1 MRERGRR
8 KETIGTTRPARMVAK
23 LRKSQN
29 VSKRQYAS
37 VAEQMP
43 QRHSDDA
50 AETVVAAQLAA
61 IVESSDDAIISKD
74 LNGVITTWNQ
84 AAERVF
90 GYTASEV
97 IGRPV
102 TMLMPPERYDEE
114 PGILARVR
122 RGERID
128 HYETV
133 RRRKDGTLLDISL
146 TVSPIIDH
154 HGKVI
159 GASKIARDITQRKQA
174 AALAAFDYEAMS
186 RLHDVGLLCVRS
198 GPYFAE
204 NLSKILGAAMWI
216 SGADK
221 GTLQLFDEA
230 PDTLKLMAHRGFDTP
245 FLEFMTTLQ
254 RDQAFASG
262 AALKAGARVVVED
275 VANDGIF
282 AGQPSLAIFLDA
294 GVRALQSTPLVSSTW
309 TVLGMVTTYFTR
321 VHRPSDREGRL
332 LEVLARQAADYVER
346 KRGEEQREQLLR
358 RAQHAREDAEA
369 ANRAKDEF
377 LAMLGHELRNPLT
390 AVRNSIAAATLD
402 EKSQRRAL
410 KIARRQTELL
420 CRIVD
425 DLLDVARITRGRVPL
440 RKERISISDVLQR
453 TVDGARGAMDEYGH
467 SLTVSLPT
475 DAIYLEADAARLE
488 QAVANLLTNA
498 AKYTEPGGMVS
509 VSAMRDG
516 GDVVIRVCDN
526 GMGISPEIL
535 PRVFDLFTQ
544 GDRSLDRP
552 GGGLGI
558 GLTLVRRIV
567 ELHGG
572 TVEAKSPGIGEGAV
586 FIIRLPAL
594 PSGVDEAPANLRELE
609 RKPAA
614 QHPARVLVVEDNAD
628 SAESLEMLLAV
639 LGHEVRI
646 VQDGM
651 AALEAARANMP
662 DIMLIDIG
670 LPGMDGY
677 EIARSIRGEVSL
689 RHLVLVA
696 LTGYGRPED
705 KAEAMAAGFD
715 YHLVKPVDLNE
726 LTEVFTRFDT

>member
-1 MRERGRR
+1 
-8 KETIGTTRPARMVAK
+8 
-23 LRKSQN
+23 
-29 VSKRQYAS
+29 
-37 VAEQMP
+37 
-43 QRHSDDA
+43 
-50 AETVVAAQLAA
+50 
-61 IVESSDDAIISKD
+61 
-74 LNGVITTWNQ
+74 
-84 AAERVF
+84 
-90 GYTASEV
+90 
-97 IGRPV
+97 
-102 TMLMPPERYDEE
+102 
-114 PGILARVR
+114 
-122 RGERID
+122 
-128 HYETV
+128 
-133 RRRKDGTLLDISL
+133 
-146 TVSPIIDH
+146 
-154 HGKVI
+154 
-159 GASKIARDITQRKQA
+159 
-174 AALAAFDYEAMS
+174 
-186 RLHDVGLLCVRS
+186 
-198 GPYFAE
+198 
-204 NLSKILGAAMWI
+204 
-216 SGADK
+216 
-221 GTLQLFDEA
+221 
-230 PDTLKLMAHRGFDTP
+230 
-245 FLEFMTTLQ
+245 
-254 RDQAFASG
+254 
-262 AALKAGARVVVED
+262 
-275 VANDGIF
+275 
-282 AGQPSLAIFLDA
+282 
-294 GVRALQSTPLVSSTW
+294 
-309 TVLGMVTTYFTR
+309 
-321 VHRPSDREGRL
+321 
-332 LEVLARQAADYVER
+332 
-346 KRGEEQREQLLR
+346 
-358 RAQHAREDAEA
+358 
-369 ANRAKDEF
+369 
-377 LAMLGHELRNPLT
+377 MLGHELRNPLT

-410 KIARRQTELL
+410 KIAGRQTELL

-572 TVEAKSPGIGEGAV
+572 TVEAKSPGIGEGAE

-726 LTEVFTRFDT
+726 LNEVVTRFDT